1 MEVIT
6 GPNGKTQIA
15 KEKDGVF
22 YVLAHTFH
30 DGSENH
36 PGEGVDNLQE
46 IIEKDGYTGKC
57 PFIGCESIIYP
68 EDIQGV
74 LPDEFYQ
81 TFKEQFGQTKTGAR
95 RHTYRNRR
103 KKSRKNVNIL
113 SKGL

>member
-22 YVLAHTFH
+22 YVVVHTFH

-36 PGEGVDNLQE
+36 PGEGVENLQE
-46 IIEKDGYTGKC
+46 ILESDGYTGKC
-57 PFIGCESIIYP
+57 PFIGCESIIRP

-74 LPDEFYQ
+74 LSDEFYEV
-81 TFKEQFGQTKTGAR
+81 FKDKMPTKTGGR
-95 RHTYRNRR
+95 RRTYRKRG
-103 KKSRKNVNIL
+103 KSRKTANIL
-113 SKGL
+113 PGGL